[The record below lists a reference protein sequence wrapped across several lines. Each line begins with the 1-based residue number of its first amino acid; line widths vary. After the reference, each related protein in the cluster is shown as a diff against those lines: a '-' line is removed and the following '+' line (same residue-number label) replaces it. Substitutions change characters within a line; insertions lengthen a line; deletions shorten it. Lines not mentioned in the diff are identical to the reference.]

1 MAEDQAD
8 LLRETVR
15 GAGAIWWYSCDGAG
29 AAELG
34 ATETPPDARFRW
46 LHLNLADQRALRW
59 LEREAEL
66 PASVHAMM
74 LAAAAQPG
82 YVIDQGVLGLVLHDY
97 ERDFDSAST
106 GRLAGLHVALTPRA
120 IVTGR
125 YRPLHSGDLFRQR
138 LEQGPAVEDPVAALE
153 LLLATITESHGLL
166 VLDLATSLLETEE
179 ELLAHD
185 EAPDTRELI
194 SIRRRSAQLHRLI
207 GGLRATLQRVERDSQ
222 APLNLLPA
230 VRQGQG
236 PLFQLE
242 NDIVT
247 AQNQLKLLRDELD
260 LQAAQRTNAN
270 LYLLS
275 ILTAI
280 MMPATLVT
288 GFFGM
293 NTGGLPFAQH
303 ESGTLMATLV
313 AIGTGMLTW
322 LLLRVLG
329 LVKSR

>member
-15 GAGAIWWYSCDGAG
+15 GAGAIWCYSCDGTG
-29 AAELG
+29 AAEIG
-34 ATETPPDARFRW
+34 AAEPPADSHFRW

-59 LEREAEL
+59 LEREGGL
-66 PASVHAMM
+66 PPAVHAMI

-82 YVIDQGVLGLVLHDY
+82 YVIDRGILGLVLHDY
-97 ERDFDSAST
+97 ERDFDHVST
-106 GRLAGLHVALTPRA
+106 GRVAGLHVALTPRA
-120 IVTGR
+120 IITGR

-138 LEQGPAVEDPVAALE
+138 LEQGPAVEDPAAALQ

-166 VLDLATSLLETEE
+166 VLDLATHLLEAEE

-194 SIRRRSAQLHRLI
+194 TIRRRSAQLHRLA
-207 GGLRATLQRVERDSQ
+207 GGLRATLQRIERD
-222 APLNLLPA
+222 PA
-230 VRQGQG
+230 VPAHLMPAIRQGQG
-236 PLFQLE
+236 PLFQIE
-242 NDIVT
+242 TDIVA

-260 LQAAQRTNAN
+260 LQTAQRTNSN

-275 ILTAI
+275 ILTAL

-293 NTGGLPFAQH
+293 NTGGLPFAAH
-303 ESGTLMATLV
+303 ENGTLMATGV
-313 AIGTGMLTW
+313 AIGTGLLTW
-322 LLLRVLG
+322 LLLRVMG
-329 LVKSR
+329 LVRGR